1 MRHSFFAPFYFFAV
15 SIVIGFLS
23 GCSGGGSSGGG
34 SPGGSPSVAPTVQT
48 SLGAIQGLERS
59 YTPPAAS
66 GVSLSGSPYTVYE
79 YRGIPY
85 AQALT
90 QDDRWGLAKPATTL
104 GPGVFKAYE
113 FGAACP
119 QQARFDLTEASFNED
134 CLTLNIATPVRST
147 NSGKLPV
154 VIWIHGGGFVGGS
167 SNLYRLDKLAHEGQ
181 IIVVSMNYR
190 VGVLGFM
197 PHPSIADGWN
207 GNLGLEDQRLAM
219 QWVKDNI
226 ESFGG
231 DKTKITLAG
240 ESAGAASTCLHVL
253 SKTKT
258 SGLFQQAA
266 PLSYNCLY
274 EWPTL
279 ASALV
284 GSNIDTS
291 GQRTPIYQR
300 MAKALGCP
308 VDSGSLALN
317 CMRQKTIA
325 EILSAQGKV
334 SDDVPQFPYAP
345 VINSG
350 TNGTM
355 PLVDYS
361 AASVKAN
368 IKTIPMLYGGAKDEL
383 RLYVAY
389 DTIARPDI
397 DTSNL
402 PIAFSGFELIKFY
415 LLDPLPPAVGWYSKI
430 TTIINEY
437 FGAGPI
443 SADALGSMVSDYT
456 PVVGLNHCSYLR
468 TAKAF
473 SEIMPL
479 YQWEFA
485 DPNALVLGVGIGK
498 GQDPR
503 MSLGPVHSS
512 ALNYLFPNLS
522 NTSAINAPDLPG
534 PSQILANQ
542 MVQMWTQFVKTG
554 APHTTNLRNW
564 PQFNEAALNLN
575 VMQFI
580 PDNIK
585 LINSASNHKCSF
597 WETMDSKLNPIS
609 LK

>member
-1 MRHSFFAPFYFFAV
+1 MRNLDFTPLHIFFACTM
-15 SIVIGFLS
+15 IGFLS
-23 GCSGGGSSGGG
+23 ACSGDNSAGR
-34 SPGGSPSVAPTVQT
+34 SPSLAPTVQT
-48 SLGAIQGLERS
+48 ALGEIQGLERS

-66 GVSLSGSPYTVYE
+66 GVSLSGSGSYTVYE

-134 CLTLNIATPVRST
+134 CLTLNIATSVRST

-154 VIWIHGGGFVGGS
+154 VIWIPGGGFVGGS

-190 VGVLGFM
+190 VGALGFM
-197 PHPSIADGWN
+197 PHPSITEGWN

-258 SGLFQQAA
+258 NGLFQQAA

-279 ASALV
+279 TTVLSR
-284 GSNIDTS
+284 SNIDVSNIADT
-291 GQRTPIYQR
+291 TPIYLR
-300 MAKALGCP
+300 MAKQLGC
-308 VDSGSLALN
+308 DSVTGSAQLS
-317 CMRQKTIA
+317 CMRKKSIP
-325 EILSAQGKV
+325 EILLAQGKV
-334 SDDVPQFPYAP
+334 NDAVPLFPYAP

-350 TNGTM
+350 ANGTM
-355 PLVDYS
+355 PLTDYS

-368 IKTIPMLYGGAKDEL
+368 IQTIPMLYGGAKDEL

-389 DTIARPDI
+389 DTIAEPAVN
-397 DTSNL
+397 TSNL
-402 PIAFSGFELIKFY
+402 PTLFRDYELLRYY
-415 LLDPLPPAVGWYSKI
+415 LLDTSPPAGGWPAKFAN
-430 TTIINEY
+430 IINEY

-468 TAKAF
+468 TAMAF

>member
-1 MRHSFFAPFYFFAV
+1 MKNLSFSTLRFF
-15 SIVIGFLS
+15 STCITIGFLS
-23 GCSGGGSSGGG
+23 ACSDGSS
-34 SPGGSPSVAPTVQT
+34 SDGSPSANPTVQT
-48 SLGAIQGLERS
+48 SVGVIQGLERS
-59 YTPPAAS
+59 YTS
-66 GVSLSGSPYTVYE
+66 HVVDGESLTYSVYE

-85 AQALT
+85 AQALS
-90 QDDRWGLAKPATTL
+90 QNDRWGLAKPSTTL
-104 GPGVFKAYE
+104 GPEIFKAYE
-113 FGAACP
+113 FAAACP

-134 CLTLNIATPVRST
+134 CLTLNITTPIRST
-147 NSGKLPV
+147 SSGKLPV
-154 VIWIHGGGFVGGS
+154 VIWMPGGGFVGGS

-181 IIVVSMNYR
+181 IIVVSINYR
-190 VGVLGFM
+190 VGALGFM
-197 PHPSIADGWN
+197 PHPSITEGWN

-219 QWVKDNI
+219 QWIKDHI

-231 DKTKITLAG
+231 DPTKITLAG

-258 SGLFQQAA
+258 KGLFQQAA

-279 ASALV
+279 ASALAQ
-284 GSNIDTS
+284 SNIDTS
-291 GQRTPIYQR
+291 NQRTPIYQR

-308 VDSGSLALN
+308 EDSGSLALS
-317 CMRQKTIA
+317 CMRQKSIS

-334 SDDVPQFPYAP
+334 SNDVPLFPFAP
-345 VINSG
+345 VINTGTSG
-350 TNGTM
+350 TI
-355 PLVDYS
+355 PLTDYS
-361 AASVKAN
+361 AASLKENVQ
-368 IKTIPMLYGGAKDEL
+368 TIPMLYGGAKDEL

-389 DTIARPDI
+389 DTIAKPDV
-397 DTSNL
+397 DTLNL
-402 PIAFSGFELIKFY
+402 PAAFRDYELFIYY
-415 LLDPLPPAVGWYSKI
+415 LLDPSPPVGGWDSRL
-430 TTIINEY
+430 TNIIHEY

-443 SADALGSMVSDYT
+443 SADGLGSMVSDYT
-456 PVVGLNHCSYLR
+456 PVVGINHCSFLR

-485 DPNALVLGVGIGK
+485 DPNALVLGVGIPK

-503 MSLGPVHSS
+503 MSLGAVHSA

-534 PSQILANQ
+534 PSQLLANE

-554 APHTTNLRNW
+554 APYSTSLSNW
-564 PQFNEAALNLN
+564 PKFNEAKESLN

-580 PDNIK
+580 PGKVK
-585 LINSASNHKCSF
+585 LIDASANHKCQF
-597 WETMDSKLNPIS
+597 WETMDSKLMPMS
-609 LK
+609 LR

>member
-1 MRHSFFAPFYFFAV
+1 MRNSAFTSCYFLGVIA
-15 SIVIGFLS
+15 VIGFLS
-23 GCSGGGSSGGG
+23 GCSGGGSSNG
-34 SPGGSPSVAPTVQT
+34 SSGLAPTVQT

-66 GVSLSGSPYTVYE
+66 GVSLSSSVPYGVYE

-90 QDDRWGLAKPATTL
+90 QDDRWGLAKPATSL
-104 GPGVFKAYE
+104 GPKIFKAYE

-119 QQARFDLTEASFNED
+119 QEARFDLTEASFNED
-134 CLTLNIATPVRST
+134 CLTLNIATPIRGG

-154 VIWIHGGGFVGGS
+154 VIWIPGGGFVGGS

-190 VGVLGFM
+190 VGALGFM
-197 PHPSIADGWN
+197 PHPSITDGWN

-258 SGLFQQAA
+258 NELFQQAA

-279 ASALV
+279 ASALTE
-284 GSNIDTS
+284 SNIAFS
-291 GQRTPIYQR
+291 GGRTPVYQR
-300 MAKALGCP
+300 MADQLGC
-308 VDSGSLALN
+308 SAYTGSAQLS
-317 CMRQKTIA
+317 CMRKKSIP
-325 EILSAQGKV
+325 EILLAQGEVSKV
-334 SDDVPQFPYAP
+334 VPLFPYAP

-350 TNGTM
+350 ANGTI
-355 PLVDYS
+355 PLADYT
-361 AASVKAN
+361 AASLKAN
-368 IKTIPMLYGGAKDEL
+368 IHTIPMLYGGAKDEL

-389 DTIARPDI
+389 DTIAEPTV

-402 PIAFSGFELIKFY
+402 PIPFRDYELLRYFSLDSFPPVGGWSTAKF
-415 LLDPLPPAVGWYSKI
+415 I
-430 TTIINEY
+430 NIINEY
-437 FGAGPI
+437 FGNGPI
-443 SADALGSMVSDYT
+443 SAAGFGSMVSDYT

-485 DPNALVLGVGIGK
+485 DPNALVLGVGIAK

-503 MSLGPVHSS
+503 MSLGPVHSA

-554 APHTTNLRNW
+554 APYSASLSNW
-564 PQFNEAALNLN
+564 PKFNEAGISSN

-580 PDNIK
+580 PDNVK
-585 LINSASNHKCSF
+585 LINAASNHKCSF
-597 WETMDSKLNPIS
+597 WEKMDSKLNPIS
-609 LK
+609 LR

>member
-1 MRHSFFAPFYFFAV
+1 MRNSIFTSFYFLGALT
-15 SIVIGFLS
+15 VIGLIS
-23 GCSGGGSSGGG
+23 ACSGGSSSNGSAAL
-34 SPGGSPSVAPTVQT
+34 APTVPT
-48 SLGAIQGLERS
+48 SLGAIQGLKRS
-59 YTPPAAS
+59 YTPPAVS
-66 GVSLSGSPYTVYE
+66 GVSPDGSVDYSVYE

-90 QDDRWGLAKPATTL
+90 QDDRWGLAKPVTNL
-104 GPGVFKAYE
+104 GSGVFKAYE

-134 CLTLNIATPVRST
+134 CLTLNIAIPVRST

-154 VIWIHGGGFVGGS
+154 VIWIPGGGFVGGS

-190 VGVLGFM
+190 VGALGFM
-197 PHPSIADGWN
+197 PHPSITAGWN

-258 SGLFQQAA
+258 NGLFQQAA

-274 EWPTL
+274 EWPSL
-279 ASALV
+279 ATALA

-291 GQRTPIYQR
+291 GQRTPIYKR
-300 MAKALGCP
+300 MAKE
-308 VDSGSLALN
+308 LN
-317 CMRQKTIA
+317 CAENSASSQLSCMRQKSIA
-325 EILSAQGKV
+325 EILSAQGRV
-334 SDDVPQFPYAP
+334 SDEVPQFPFAP

-350 TNGTM
+350 VNGTM
-355 PLVDYS
+355 PLADFS

-368 IKTIPMLYGGAKDEL
+368 IQTIPLLYGGAKDEL

-389 DTIARPDI
+389 DTITKPDV

-402 PIAFSGFELIKFY
+402 PVVFSGFELIKYY
-415 LLDPLPPAVGWYSKI
+415 LLDPLPPVGGWYQKI

-443 SADALGSMVSDYT
+443 SADAFGSMVSDYT

-485 DPNALVLGVGIGK
+485 DPNALVLGVGIAK

-503 MSLGPVHSS
+503 MSLGPVHSA

-554 APHTTNLRNW
+554 APHSASLSNW
-564 PQFNEAALNLN
+564 PKFNEAATDPN

-580 PDNIK
+580 PGNVK
-585 LINSASNHKCSF
+585 LTNASLNHKCSF
-597 WETMDSKLNPIS
+597 WETMDSKLNPMS
-609 LK
+609 LR

>member
-1 MRHSFFAPFYFFAV
+1 MRNSAFTSFYFLGV
-15 SIVIGFLS
+15 ITVIGILS
-23 GCSGGGSSGGG
+23 GCSGGSSSSGSSGL
-34 SPGGSPSVAPTVQT
+34 APTVQT
-48 SLGAIQGLERS
+48 SIGEIQGLERS
-59 YTPPAAS
+59 YSPPVAS
-66 GVSLSGSPYTVYE
+66 GASVSGSGTYTVYE

-113 FGAACP
+113 HGAACP

-134 CLTLNIATPVRST
+134 CLTLNIVTPVRGA
-147 NSGKLPV
+147 NSGRLPV
-154 VIWIHGGGFVGGS
+154 VIWIPGGGFVGGS
-167 SNLYRLDKLAHEGQ
+167 SNLYRLDKLAFEGQ

-190 VGVLGFM
+190 VGALGFM
-197 PHPSIADGWN
+197 PHPSITEGWN

-219 QWVKDNI
+219 QWIKDNI
-226 ESFGG
+226 GSFGG
-231 DKTKITLAG
+231 DKTKITLGG

-258 SGLFQQAA
+258 DGLFQQAA

-279 ASALV
+279 ASALTE
-284 GSNIDTS
+284 SNIAFS
-291 GQRTPIYQR
+291 GGRTPIYQR
-300 MAKALGCP
+300 MADELGC
-308 VDSGSLALN
+308 SAYTGSAQLS
-317 CMRQKTIA
+317 CMRKKSIP
-325 EILSAQGKV
+325 EILLAQGKV
-334 SDDVPQFPYAP
+334 NEVVPLFPYAP
-345 VINSG
+345 VIKSG
-350 TNGTM
+350 VNGTM
-355 PLVDYS
+355 PLADYS

-368 IKTIPMLYGGAKDEL
+368 IQTIPMLYGGAKDEL

-389 DTIARPDI
+389 DTIAEPTVK
-397 DTSNL
+397 TSNL
-402 PIAFSGFELIKFY
+402 PIPFRDFELLRY
-415 LLDPLPPAVGWYSKI
+415 YSLDSYPPADGWPAKFAN
-430 TTIINEY
+430 IINEY

-485 DPNALVLGVGIGK
+485 DPNALVLGVGIAK

-503 MSLGPVHSS
+503 MSLGPVHSA

-534 PSQILANQ
+534 PSQLLANQ

-554 APHTTNLRNW
+554 APHTPNLSNW
-564 PQFNEAALNLN
+564 PKFNEAALNLN

-580 PDNIK
+580 PDNVK
-585 LINSASNHKCSF
+585 LINAASNHKCSF
-597 WETMDSKLNPIS
+597 WEAMDSKLNPIS
-609 LK
+609 LR

>member
-1 MRHSFFAPFYFFAV
+1 MRHSFFTPLYFFAV

-23 GCSGGGSSGGG
+23 GCSGSSSSNGSSGL
-34 SPGGSPSVAPTVQT
+34 APTVQT

-59 YTPPAAS
+59 YTPPPAS
-66 GVSLSGSPYTVYE
+66 DASLSSSAPYSVYE

-90 QDDRWGLAKPATTL
+90 PDDRWGLAKPATSL

-119 QQARFDLTEASFNED
+119 QEARFDLTEASFNED
-134 CLTLNIATPVRST
+134 CLTLNIATPVRSA

-154 VIWIHGGGFVGGS
+154 VIWIPGGGFVGGS
-167 SNLYRLDKLAHEGQ
+167 SNLYRLDKLAYEGQ

-190 VGVLGFM
+190 VGALGFM
-197 PHPSIADGWN
+197 PHPSITEGWN

-258 SGLFQQAA
+258 DGLFQQAA

-279 ASALV
+279 ASALKE
-284 GSNIDTS
+284 SNIAFS
-291 GQRTPIYQR
+291 GGRTPVYQR
-300 MAKALGCP
+300 MADQLGC
-308 VDSGSLALN
+308 SAYTGSAQLS
-317 CMRQKTIA
+317 CMRKKSIP
-325 EILSAQGKV
+325 EILSAQGEVNKV
-334 SDDVPQFPYAP
+334 VPLFPYAP

-350 TNGTM
+350 ANGTM
-355 PLVDYS
+355 PLADYS

-368 IKTIPMLYGGAKDEL
+368 IQTIPMLYGGAKDEL

-389 DTIARPDI
+389 DTIAEPTV

-402 PIAFSGFELIKFY
+402 PTFFRDYELFRY
-415 LLDPLPPAVGWYSKI
+415 YSLDTSPPAGEWPAKF
-430 TTIINEY
+430 TNIINEY
-437 FGAGPI
+437 FGTGPI
-443 SADALGSMVSDYT
+443 SAAGFGSMVSDYT

-485 DPNALVLGVGIGK
+485 DPNALVLGVGIAK

-503 MSLGPVHSS
+503 MPLGPVHSS

-534 PSQILANQ
+534 LSQALANQ

-554 APHTTNLRNW
+554 APHSAGLSNW
-564 PQFNEAALNLN
+564 PQFNGAGTNLN

-580 PDNIK
+580 PDNVK
-585 LINSASNHKCSF
+585 LINAASNHKCSF

-609 LK
+609 LR

>member
-1 MRHSFFAPFYFFAV
+1 MKNLSFSTLRFF
-15 SIVIGFLS
+15 STCIVIGFLS
-23 GCSGGGSSGGG
+23 ACSDGSSSGG
-34 SPGGSPSVAPTVQT
+34 SPIANPTVQT
-48 SLGAIQGLERS
+48 SVGVIQGLERS
-59 YTPPAAS
+59 YT
-66 GVSLSGSPYTVYE
+66 SPVIKGESITYSVYE

-90 QDDRWGLAKPATTL
+90 QNERWGLAKPSITL
-104 GPGVFKAYE
+104 GPEIFKAYE
-113 FGAACP
+113 FAAACP

-134 CLTLNIATPVRST
+134 CLTLNITTPIRST
-147 NSGKLPV
+147 SSGKLPV
-154 VIWIHGGGFVGGS
+154 VIWMPGGGFVGGS

-181 IIVVSMNYR
+181 IIIVSINYR
-190 VGVLGFM
+190 VGALGFM
-197 PHPSIADGWN
+197 PHPSITEGWN

-219 QWVKDNI
+219 QWVKDHI

-231 DKTKITLAG
+231 DPTKITLAG

-258 SGLFQQAA
+258 NGLFQQAA

-279 ASALV
+279 ASALAQ
-284 GSNIDTS
+284 SNIDTS
-291 GQRTPIYQR
+291 GQQTPIYQR
-300 MAKALGCP
+300 MAKELGCP
-308 VDSGSLALN
+308 EDSGSSSLS
-317 CMRQKTIA
+317 CMRQKSISD
-325 EILSAQGKV
+325 ILSAQGKV
-334 SDDVPQFPYAP
+334 AADVPQFPFAP
-345 VINSG
+345 VINTGTSG
-350 TNGTM
+350 TI

-361 AASVKAN
+361 AASLKENVQ
-368 IKTIPMLYGGAKDEL
+368 TIPMLYGGAKDEL

-389 DTIARPDI
+389 DTISMPDI

-402 PIAFSGFELIKFY
+402 PIIFSGYELIKYY
-415 LLDPLPPAVGWYSKI
+415 LLDPLPPADGWSSKI

-443 SADALGSMVSDYT
+443 SADGLGSMVSDYT

-485 DPNALVLGVGIGK
+485 DPNALVLGVGIPK

-503 MSLGPVHSS
+503 MSLGPVHSA

-534 PSQILANQ
+534 PSQLLANE

-554 APHTTNLRNW
+554 APYSTSLSNW
-564 PQFNEAALNLN
+564 PKFNEARENLN

-580 PDNIK
+580 PGKVK
-585 LINSASNHKCSF
+585 LIDASANHKCQF
-597 WETMDSKLNPIS
+597 WQTMDSKLMPMS
-609 LK
+609 LR